1 MAALDSARH
10 GRGIIDQESRFSL
23 HGLKHRGITD
33 SEDKAS
39 GRHLTEAMRQLYD
52 HSVQVMEAA
61 VKPKKP
67 ASFPGRSKKASA
79 PRRPSSLKPLF
90 SRRFGAPEV
99 VPLIRIERMTY
110 CLQDSCSTN

>member
-39 GRHLTEAMRQLYD
+39 GGHMTEAMRQLYD
-52 HSVQVMEAA
+52 HSVPVVSAA
-61 VKPKKP
+61 VKPKKK
-67 ASFPGRSKKASA
+67 G
-79 PRRPSSLKPLF
+79 
-90 SRRFGAPEV
+90 
-99 VPLIRIERMTY
+99 
-110 CLQDSCSTN
+110 